1 LADVTAE
8 GQRSGGASADGTP
21 GGAVAGPATA
31 TVTETARPTAA
42 ARGRMVLASHWQFA
56 VVAVAAV
63 AIRCVVLLGYPPI
76 LFYSDSYNYI
86 TDAVGKYPDV
96 IRSDGYPLMLY
107 LLLPFRSFTLIAVVQ
122 AAMGLAIGVVIY
134 AVLRRRGLPWW
145 GATLAAIPVLFDVF
159 ELQLEHLVM
168 SDVLFIFLVTMA
180 VVALC
185 WFDRPPLLICLVA
198 GLLIGYA
205 GIVRAVGE
213 PLLVVL
219 AVGLLLRRVNWKR
232 VALMLVAGALPIVG
246 YMAWYHGFY
255 GQYALDGSSGTFL
268 YSRVSSFAECSKMS
282 LPKNLK
288 VLCDPRPP
296 ADRPPSQQYLWSID
310 TPLYKMSKG
319 NQFSKHAD
327 SMAGQFAKDAIL
339 SQPVAYLKVV
349 AHDTLHTFSWKRT
362 QSDVTGSGP
371 SFRFRETETPVWAN
385 PNLWWVNFYPSDKA
399 ALWRYGG
406 PMEGQPKVVQP
417 WADFIEGYQKYFYLR
432 GTMLGVILLAGAAGI
447 IARWRRWGGLA
458 LMPWAV
464 GALLVVLPPLTA
476 GFSYRYMIGAV
487 PVACLAAGLALTREA
502 RGRRKV
508 ASQAQAG
515 S

>member
-1 LADVTAE
+1 MADVTAE
-8 GQRSGGASADGTP
+8 GQRSGGASADGAP
-21 GGAVAGPATA
+21 GGAAAGAATA
-31 TVTETARPTAA
+31 TVAETARPTAA
-42 ARGRMVLASHWQFA
+42 ARGRTVLALHWQFA
-56 VVAVAAV
+56 VVALAAV

-86 TDAVGKYPDV
+86 TDAVTKYPDV
-96 IRSDGYPLMLY
+96 IRSDGYPLLLY
-107 LLLPFRSFTLIAVVQ
+107 LLLPFRSFTLVAVLQ
-122 AAMGLAIGVVIY
+122 AAMGLAIGVAIY

-145 GATLAAIPVLFDVF
+145 GATLAAVPVLFDVF

-168 SDVLFIFLVTMA
+168 SDVLFIFLVTIA

-185 WFDRPPLLICLVA
+185 WLDRPPVLICVVA

-219 AVGLLLRRVNWKR
+219 AAGLLLRRVNWKR
-232 VALMLVAGALPIVG
+232 VALIVVAGVFPIAG
-246 YMAWYHGFY
+246 YMVWYHSFY
-255 GQYALDGSSGTFL
+255 GQYALDGSSGAFL

-282 LPKNLK
+282 LPQNLK
-288 VLCDPRPP
+288 VLCDPRPL
-296 ADRPPSQQYLWSID
+296 ADRPPSQQYLWSIH
-310 TPLYKMSKG
+310 TPLYKVSNG

-327 SMAGQFAKDAIL
+327 SMAGHFARDAIL
-339 SQPVAYLKVV
+339 SQPMAYLKVV
-349 AHDTLHTFSWKRT
+349 ADDTLHTFTWKRT

-371 SFRFRETETPVWAN
+371 SFRFRATETPVWAN
-385 PNLWWVNFYPSDKA
+385 PSLWWVNYYPSDKA
-399 ALWRYGG
+399 ALKRYGG

-417 WADFIEGYQKYFYLR
+417 WANFIEGYQKLFYLR
-432 GTMLGVILLAGAAGI
+432 GTMLGVILVIGAAGI
-447 IARWRRWGGLA
+447 IARWRRLGGLA

-476 GFSYRYMIGAV
+476 GFSYRYTLAVV
-487 PVACLAAGLALTREA
+487 PVACLAAGLALTREP
-502 RGRRKV
+502 RSRPR
-508 ASQAQAG
+508 AG